1 MTLGIQDIVEV
12 RAQITPRGAGGRE
25 FGRTL
30 LLTTDP
36 TLDAGAG
43 RVGVFASMDEVA
55 RTFTPGSG
63 PYQAAQVYFSQVP
76 YPRNLVI
83 GRWIN
88 TREPARLT
96 GGSPRALEQITG
108 RATVVRGS
116 GTVETLAN
124 IKAIMTGTVTFLG
137 STASGITFA
146 SAADMDGVATLLQA
160 ALRGT
165 SEASLDA
172 VEVTYDGT
180 QFVVTL
186 PLSSD
191 GSATEVSDPF
201 TGASA
206 DELGLDTVDIT
217 AGVDGIGAG
226 SLTWHGSSI
235 SVDFTS
241 ATSYDDVASTL
252 QTALRAVRTAA
263 RADFAQRNRRVRP
276 HRVLPSAARIRPQH

>member
-1 MTLGIQDIVEV
+1 MTTLGIGSIVDV
-12 RAQITPRGAGGRE
+12 KATIAPPGRIQRG
-25 FGRTL
+25 FGRAL
-30 LLTTDP
+30 LLTTDT

-43 RVGVFASMDEVA
+43 RVRVFATMDEVA
-55 RTFTPGSG
+55 RVFSPGSG

-96 GGSPRALEQITG
+96 GGNPRALEQITG

-116 GTVETLAN
+116 GTVESLVN
-124 IKAIMTGTVTFLG
+124 IKAITTGTVTFLG
-137 STASGITFA
+137 ATASGITFA

-172 VEVTYDGT
+172 VEVVHDGT
-180 QFVVTL
+180 QFVITL

-191 GSATEVSDPF
+191 GSATEVTAAF
-201 TGASA
+201 TGANA
-206 DELGLDTVDIT
+206 DELGLDTVDTTPGI
-217 AGVDGIGAG
+217 DGIGAG
-226 SLTWHGSSI
+226 SLSWQGSTI
-235 SVDFTS
+235 TGLDFTD
-241 ATSYDDVASTL
+241 ATSYADVTQTL
-252 QTALRAVRTAA
+252 QTALRAVRAAA
-263 RADFAQRNRRVRP
+263 RADLR
-276 HRVLPSAARIRPQH
+276 SAAVTYHPAGFFLV